1 MRASGETALK
11 EDGATATAAD
21 VARLAGVSKWTVI
34 RAFKTDVSI
43 AEATRKRVL
52 DAAAT
57 LNYQP
62 NLLARSLATRRTH
75 QVAILVDDFDNPYKL
90 PTLKRL
96 TAGLQREGLLAF
108 LININDD
115 FTHSVA
121 ISNAQQRRVDSVVF
135 FGTAY
140 DPTSAS
146 ALMLRSSSQPT
157 FVLARESAHDTL
169 PSVFTD
175 PVHGVTELAKHVYER
190 GYRKPVF
197 IAGPAPAA
205 TPLGRRRQY
214 QKFWK
219 ARGVPELPEI
229 HAGVYDYK
237 TACRIIRES
246 FESDPKF
253 SACDVLL
260 CENDIL
266 ALAALDVARYNLG
279 LKVPSDMAVVGF
291 DDIDLAASKSY
302 NLTTYRQ
309 PFEVMVDELI
319 EMITERKPAQR
330 LVLRGEAVIR
340 STT

>member
-1 MRASGETALK
+1 MK
-11 EDGATATAAD
+11 EDGAAATAAD

-34 RAFKTDVSI
+34 RAFKTDGRI
-43 AEATRKRVL
+43 AEKTRRRVL

-108 LININDD
+108 LVNINDD

-121 ISNAQQRRVDSVVF
+121 LSNAQQRRVDSVVF

-140 DPTSAS
+140 DPTAAS
-146 ALMLRSSSQPT
+146 AQILRSSSQPT

-175 PVHGVTELAKHVYER
+175 PVHGVTELAEHVYER

-197 IAGPAPAA
+197 VAGPPPAA

-219 ARGVPELPEI
+219 ARGLETLPEI
-229 HAGVYDYK
+229 RVNVYDYK
-237 TACRIIRES
+237 TACRVIGER
-246 FESDPKF
+246 FESDPQIR
-253 SACDVLL
+253 ACDVLL

-266 ALAALDVARYNLG
+266 ALAALDVVRYDLG
-279 LKVPSDMAVVGF
+279 LKVPSDVAVVGF
-291 DDIDLAASKSY
+291 DGIDLAASGSY
-302 NLTTYRQ
+302 RLTTYRQ
-309 PFEVMVDELI
+309 PFQEMVDELI
-319 EMITERKPAQR
+319 EMITERKPARR
-330 LVLRGEAVIR
+330 LVLRGEAIIR